1 MYDGSSRINVQKKM
15 KNKNINIF
23 IDPGTQFT
31 GNEKFTHMQYKKVF
45 KNQAEMNFT
54 PPRP

>member
-15 KNKNINIF
+15 KNKNNIC

-31 GNEKFTHMQYKKVF
+31 GNEKITHMQYKKVL
-45 KNQAEMNFT
+45 KIKLK
-54 PPRP
+54 